1 MVKSCNLDKTIENRS
16 IGLYGFKSQ
25 SLLNSTANEFN
36 LIYLILSLIY
46 TPLIKEMNIAHFPKL
61 SAIKHIIHYFLS
73 FNSFKNCI
81 LRIIL
86 CTEEMQS
93 KSSLA
98 AFLDLNEKLIELYS
112 SLLQRI

>member
-1 MVKSCNLDKTIENRS
+1 MVKSGNLDKTIENRS

-36 LIYLILSLIY
+36 LILSLIY

-61 SAIKHIIHYFLS
+61 LAIKHIIHYFLS

>member
-1 MVKSCNLDKTIENRS
+1 MVKSGNLDKTIENRS

-36 LIYLILSLIY
+36 LILSLIY